1 MPEADADPAAEA
13 KLLYV
18 AMTRA
23 MERLVVTG
31 AGESVFVEQVERAV
45 EAVGRMEAAA

>member
-1 MPEADADPAAEA
+1 MPEAEADPAAEA

-31 AGESVFVEQVERAV
+31 ESVFVERVEEAV
-45 EAVGRMEAAA
+45 EAVGRMEAVG